1 MKMKLIIPQKKDLKD
16 LNYDYI
22 DTTIDQYYRPVQGYF
37 MRKRLELALTLMK
50 NKKVDRILDV
60 GYGGGTFMPTLAS
73 LCNELH
79 GIDTLPN
86 PKDVESILN
95 KQNVK
100 VKLITGSILKT
111 PYKKNYFDTIVC
123 ISVLEHFKGRL
134 LNNAINA
141 MYKIL
146 KPGGY
151 LVLGFPVK
159 NPITNYIIKNILN
172 FEPDEIHPSGH
183 KQIIKAIN
191 EEVKIDKIIHY
202 FPFVPLDFSLYCVV
216 RAKKN
221 KYNVIR

>member
-1 MKMKLIIPQKKDLKD
+1 MKTKLIIPQKKDLKD
-16 LNYDYI
+16 LNYGYI

-37 MRKRLELALTLMK
+37 MRKRLQLALTLMK

-60 GYGGGTFMPTLAS
+60 GYGGGTFMPTLVR

-86 PKDVESILN
+86 PKDVESILK

-100 VKLITGSILKT
+100 TRLITGSIFKT
-111 PYKKNYFDTIVC
+111 PYKEDYFDTIVC
-123 ISVLEHFKGRL
+123 ISVLEHFKGRW
-134 LNNAINA
+134 LNDAIKA

-151 LVLGFPVK
+151 LVMGFPVK
-159 NPITNYIIKNILN
+159 NPITNFIIERILN
-172 FEPDEIHPSGH
+172 FKPDEIHPSGH
-183 KQIIKAIN
+183 KQILKAIE

-202 FPFVPLDFSLYCVV
+202 FSFMPRDFSLYCVV
-216 RAKKN
+216 RVKKI
-221 KYNVIR
+221 K